1 MTRPKKETAQP
12 EQLLTQTQPQP
23 QTEPVPGAAEL
34 SPTEALTA
42 AINSCGNVATSR
54 YNSHF
59 KSKYYALADLL
70 SAVKP
75 ILWSYGLCLIQTP
88 TSGAD
93 RIVIKTEILHGRTGH
108 LFSFGELGFNSAG
121 LNLQQIGSGITYTK
135 RFAISTILGV
145 AGEDED
151 ADGNSALPSP
161 VAQQPKPYAKPAAQQ
176 PASEQPSWFEA
187 MGINTPHSVAAAQ
200 LILRRKGWLTDDQKL
215 ADLAADKVQQLS
227 ARATQQAFTEAV
239 KQTVEANRA

>member
-1 MTRPKKETAQP
+1 MSRPKKENALADNQLP
-12 EQLLTQTQPQP
+12 ENQTP
-23 QTEPVPGAAEL
+23 TVPADTL

-75 ILWSYGLCLIQTP
+75 ILHSYGLCLIQTP

-108 LFSFGELGFNSAG
+108 LFSFGDLGFNSAN

-151 ADGNSALPSP
+151 TDGNSALPSP
-161 VAQQPKPYAKPAAQQ
+161 VAQQLKPYAKPAAQQ
-176 PASEQPSWFEA
+176 PAPEQPSWFEA

-239 KQTVEANRA
+239 KQTVETTRA

>member
-1 MTRPKKETAQP
+1 MSRPKKETAQP
-12 EQLLTQTQPQP
+12 EQLLNETQTLLA
-23 QTEPVPGAAEL
+23 PGADTL

-75 ILWSYGLCLIQTP
+75 ILHSYGLCLIQTP

-108 LFSFGELGFNSAG
+108 LFSFGELGFNSAN

-151 ADGNSALPSP
+151 TDGNSALPSP
-161 VAQQPKPYAKPAAQQ
+161 VASQQKPQPKPAAQ
-176 PASEQPSWFEA
+176 PAAPEQQGWWEV
-187 MGINTPHSVAAAQ
+187 MGITATHSIAAAR
-200 LILRRKGWLTDDQKL
+200 LILKRKGWLTEGQGL
-215 ADLAADKVQQLS
+215 ADLPADKVQQLS
-227 ARATQQAFTEAV
+227 ARATAQAFTEAV
-239 KQTVEANRA
+239 KQMVANSTVDNG